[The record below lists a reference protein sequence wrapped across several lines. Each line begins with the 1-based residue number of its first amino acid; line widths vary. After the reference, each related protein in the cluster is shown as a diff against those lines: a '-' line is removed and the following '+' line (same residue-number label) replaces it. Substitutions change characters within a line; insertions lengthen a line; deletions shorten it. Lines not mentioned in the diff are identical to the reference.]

1 MLTDRETSYQLL
13 VLMSQGLEKSPLV
26 KEQMSQLE
34 KQWKRVKDLLSENEK
49 ILEKML
55 TLSRD
60 YIEKLEPF
68 LVWLDQKERQ
78 LSQSRLQTPYIDKAT
93 EHIQELAVCFIFCHV
108 IIFHFSSDINILIDS
123 DVLNLN

>member
-1 MLTDRETSYQLL
+1 MLTDRETSYQSL
-13 VLMSQGLEKSPLV
+13 VLMSQRLEKSPLV

-34 KQWKRVKDLLSENEK
+34 KQWKRVKDLLSENEE

-93 EHIQELAVCFIFCHV
+93 EHIQELAVCFFFCHV
-108 IIFHFSSDINILIDS
+108 IIFQVI
-123 DVLNLN
+123 